1 MNIVFPLEQLKKD
14 VEAQKL
20 EFEEHLKTSSEPMD
34 TTSLQLG
41 ALLFFAATLGYA
53 PKPKDG
59 TISYESML
67 NDPGYGTKGFISF
80 NSNNMVGSLGFR
92 DMVAI
97 YNQTRISSNTLYP
110 RMKEALAQRLLDRV
124 TLQYVKSRKKT
135 ASPAIKVQWNWV
147 KFYGDF
153 A

>member
-1 MNIVFPLEQLKKD
+1 MNIVFPIEQLKKD

-20 EFEEHLKTSSEPMD
+20 EFAEHLKTSSEPMD

-41 ALLFFAATLGYA
+41 ALLFFAATLGYV

-59 TISYESML
+59 TISYESMIKE
-67 NDPGYGTKGFISF
+67 PGYGVKGFISF
-80 NSNNMVGSLGFR
+80 NSKNMVGSLGFR

-97 YNQTRISSNTLYP
+97 YNQTRISSNILYP
-110 RMKEALAQRLLDRV
+110 QIKEAYAKRLLDRV
-124 TLQYVKSRKKT
+124 TLQYVKSRKK
-135 ASPAIKVQWNWV
+135 AGSPAVKAQSNWV
-147 KFYGDF
+147 KFYGEF